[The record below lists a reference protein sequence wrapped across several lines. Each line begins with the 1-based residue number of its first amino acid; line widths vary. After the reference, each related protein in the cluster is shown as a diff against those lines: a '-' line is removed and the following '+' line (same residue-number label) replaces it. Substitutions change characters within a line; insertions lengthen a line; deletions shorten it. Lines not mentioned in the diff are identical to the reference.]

1 MSINEHK
8 LYRRSFFD
16 KISKHKGAIFFITL
30 FFISLTYLYLLFAQK
45 VYRTDATLE
54 IISKSNL
61 LGSQANLNEKQS
73 FKRYIVTQ
81 MDLLRSRYLISKAID
96 ALDANIEYFQKQKL
110 GAFSKTLEDIPFIIK
125 DLKIKDKSFYNKMF
139 HIEAI
144 DSERYALRLVPKN
157 SFISDLFQEKK
168 GKPLI
173 YKFSQPVFTKY
184 MNFTIMKNPASSQK
198 EIYFNVLSKHA
209 YIDKVLKNLNV
220 NTTSSDSSMIR
231 VMYDDNSPLS
241 AQYFVNELLKEYKEI
256 ISNNRVSQTR
266 EDLEL
271 LGRELVT
278 AKKKLDE
285 SEKKLQNYV
294 KQNRVAGIDA
304 QTNRMI
310 DTIYKYNNELE
321 SLDIEYQN
329 INKILNTYK
338 RTEDYREILTQVS
351 QLDNANL
358 SKLVDSIAKD
368 VHEYKKLRQKYKIK
382 HPKVQALQKS
392 IAQKESVL
400 KINLEQI
407 HKSVKDKRGKILKY
421 LSTYKN
427 KLMKIPQKEIGYAK
441 LKREHDLLEKSY
453 LLLFDKKM
461 QITISKKIQGEYDYK
476 VLDEAILPHSPIKPK
491 KGILL
496 ALGTIL
502 GLVAGI
508 MFALLSEYFAKKIT
522 VPGDVE
528 ELTDFPYL
536 GTIPYITDKKLYN
549 DLFVI
554 KEPKSLASQMMWAL
568 RDKVDAFKS
577 GEKSQI
583 IAITSMIKGEG
594 KTTVSANLAL
604 CLGMGDKKSVI
615 VSLDLRLPEIH
626 KKFDI
631 DNSKGISD
639 VLFGDKNIFD
649 VTYRCDQ
656 YKNLYI
662 IPSGSLTDNPM
673 KIINSNYIDE
683 VVELLRDKYDYII
696 FDLPPVS
703 VAAESVFLMK
713 KADLVI
719 DVLKANYSEKSFVTY
734 IQEVV
739 SNNKIKHL
747 GFVLNAVDKK
757 YIKILSRKENQK
769 YIKQHK
775 LTMQKS

>member
-1 MSINEHK
+1 MNINEHK
-8 LYRRSFFD
+8 LYRRTFLD

-30 FFISLTYLYLLFAQK
+30 FFITLTYLYLLFAQK

-61 LGSQANLNEKQS
+61 LSPNANVNEKRS

-81 MDLLRSRYLISKAID
+81 MDLLRSRYLVSKAID
-96 ALDANIEYFQKQKL
+96 ALDANIEYFQKQKF
-110 GAFSKTLEDIPFIIK
+110 GAFSKTLEDVPFIIK
-125 DLKIKDKSFYNKMF
+125 DLKIKDKSFYDKFF

-144 DSERYALRLVPKN
+144 DDERYALRLISEN
-157 SFISDLFQEKK
+157 SFITDLLKK
-168 GKPLI
+168 KKSQPLI
-173 YKFSQPVFTKY
+173 YKFSQPVITKY
-184 MNFTIMKNPASSQK
+184 MNFTIVKNPSSIK
-198 EIYFNVLSKHA
+198 NEIYFKVLSKRA
-209 YIDKVLKNLNV
+209 YIDKVLRNLNI
-220 NTTSSDSSMIR
+220 NTTSNDSSMIR

-256 ISNNRVSQTR
+256 ISKNRVSQTR

-271 LGRELVT
+271 LGRELVA
-278 AKKKLDE
+278 AKRKLDE

-294 KQNRVAGIDA
+294 KRNRVAGIDA
-304 QTNRMI
+304 QTDRMI
-310 DTIYKYNNELE
+310 DTIYRYDNELE
-321 SLDIEYQN
+321 TLDIEYQN

-338 RTEDYREILTQVS
+338 RTGDYREILTQVS
-351 QLDNANL
+351 LLKNANL

-368 VHEYKKLRQKYKIK
+368 VQEYKKLRQKYKTK

-407 HKSVKDKRGKILKY
+407 HKSVKDKRRKILNY
-421 LSTYKN
+421 LSGYK
-427 KLMKIPQKEIGYAK
+427 KRLMNIPQKEIGYAK

-476 VLDEAILPHSPIKPK
+476 VLDEAILPHYPIKPK

-502 GLVAGI
+502 GLLAGV
-508 MFALLSEYFAKKIT
+508 MYALLSEYFAKKIT

-528 ELTDFPYL
+528 ELSDLPYL

-554 KEPKSLASQMMWAL
+554 KEPKSLASQMVWAL
-568 RDKVDAFKS
+568 RDKVDAFKT
-577 GEKSQI
+577 GKKSQI
-583 IAITSMIKGEG
+583 IAVTSMIKGEG
-594 KTTVSANLAL
+594 KTTISANLAL
-604 CLGMGDKKSVI
+604 CLGMGDKKSII

-626 KKFDI
+626 KKFGI

-639 VLFGDKNIFD
+639 VLFGDKRVFD

-662 IPSGSLTDNPM
+662 IPAGSMRDNPM

-683 VVELLRDKYDYII
+683 AVEILKDRYDYII

-719 DVLKANYSEKSFVTY
+719 DVLKAGYSEKSFVTY
-734 IQEVV
+734 MQEVA
-739 SNNKIKHL
+739 SNNKIKNL

-775 LTMQKS
+775 IVMKKS